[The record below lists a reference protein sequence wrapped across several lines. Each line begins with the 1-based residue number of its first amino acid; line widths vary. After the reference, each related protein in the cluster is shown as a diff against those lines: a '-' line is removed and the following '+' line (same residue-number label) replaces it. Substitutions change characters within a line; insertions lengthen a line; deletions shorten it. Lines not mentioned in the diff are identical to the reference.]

1 MENKSV
7 ATFQNVASTDVKA
20 DAAVAPGKL
29 SGMLKRN
36 IFQWHR
42 TIGLITLVPV
52 IFWSL
57 SGLMHPFLSHWFKP
71 VIAREFMETK
81 VLDKSQIRLSLQ
93 EVLKKNDIAD
103 FKNFRLV
110 VFDAQTFY
118 QVKSIDGT
126 LRYYHASSGDLLKD
140 GDVKYATFM
149 ARYFLDDQK
158 SKITSITLQTEFD
171 QQYKYINRYLPVW
184 KVSFDRPDKMD
195 VYIETSSSRM
205 GTFNTGAR
213 KTFLWVFDNF
223 HNWSFLERITNNTLR
238 ISIMVLLLGVIL
250 TSAVS
255 GIVIYGLF
263 WKRFKKLNNANEK
276 KGVRKYHRQIG
287 IATAFIALTFTTSG
301 AFHAT
306 RKLEP
311 NVLPEMVYEPII
323 RTSELTTA
331 SLALHVDWER
341 VYNLSVVRKS
351 KHNYFQAFYT
361 KTEDEPAQ
369 TVYVDAADGRVL
381 ENGDLVYAR
390 FLGKKFLEV
399 LSQKTSM
406 TAACCEEM
414 AGAGSA
420 GVSEDATLLKAELV
434 PKFESRE
441 YGFVFK
447 RLPVVRLAYDT
458 PDDHA
463 LYAETATSRLAA
475 TINET
480 DRMEGYS
487 FAIFHKY
494 LLMDWAGKNV
504 RDLTMMLSAVG
515 LLTVCILGLLVF
527 LKKA

>member
-1 MENKSV
+1 MENKSI
-7 ATFQNVASTDVKA
+7 ATFQTVESTDVKP
-20 DAAVAPGKL
+20 DAAAAPGKL

-36 IFQWHR
+36 IFKWHR

-52 IFWSL
+52 IFWTL

-71 VIAREFMETK
+71 VIAREFMEPK
-81 VLDKSQIRLSLQ
+81 VLDRSQVQLSLQ

-118 QVKSIDGT
+118 QVKSIDGS
-126 LRYYHASSGDLLKD
+126 LRYYNAATGDRLKD
-140 GDVKYATFM
+140 GDVKYAEFM

-158 SKITSITLQTEFD
+158 SKIKSITLQTEFD

-184 KVSFDRPDKMD
+184 KISFDRPDAMD

-213 KTFLWVFDNF
+213 KAFLWVFDNF

-238 ISIMVLLLGVIL
+238 ISIMVLLLGIIL

-263 WKRFKKLNNANEK
+263 WKRFKKLNNTNEK
-276 KGVRKYHRQIG
+276 KGLRKYHRQIG
-287 IATAFIALTFTTSG
+287 IATAFIALTFTMSG

-323 RTSELTTA
+323 RTSELNTA
-331 SLALHVDWER
+331 SLSLNVDWER
-341 VYNLSVVRKS
+341 LYNLSVVRKS
-351 KHNYFQAFYT
+351 KHDYFQVFYI
-361 KTEDEPAQ
+361 KTEDEPPQ
-369 TVYVDAADGRVL
+369 TLYIDAADGHVL
-381 ENGDLVYAR
+381 ENGDLVYAK

-414 AGAGSA
+414 GAGNASA
-420 GVSEDATLLKAELV
+420 GEDATLLKAELV
-434 PKFESRE
+434 PKFENRE

-458 PDDHA
+458 PDDQT
-463 LYAETATSRLAA
+463 LYVETATSRLAA
-475 TINET
+475 TINGT
-480 DRMEGYS
+480 DRVEGYS

-504 RDLTMMLSAVG
+504 RDVTMMLSAFG
-515 LLTVCILGLLVF
+515 LLTVCVLGLLVF